1 MKKKL
6 LSLLLT
12 GIMAMSLMT
21 GCGDTA
27 ATSTEQNSSET
38 NVVAETDTSSADT
51 TDAAGEVF
59 QIGVLQLTQH
69 AALDAANEGFI
80 AALDASGIA
89 YEVDQQNAS
98 GDQTTCV
105 TIADKFV
112 NDGKNL
118 IYTIA
123 TPAAQAAAGATSD
136 IPIVGS
142 AITDYVEAG
151 LIDSNEVPGG
161 NVTGSSDMNPIDA
174 QLELLLQLVPEAKTI
189 GVFYSADEDNS
200 ILQAELFTAAAEA
213 KGLAVEKFTIS
224 SSNEIQTVVQSMEG
238 KVDACWIPTD
248 NKLAAGMAT
257 VAMIANEIKLPVIPG
272 ESNMVNEGGL
282 ATYGLD
288 YYQLGY
294 LAGEMAVDI
303 LTNGTNPAEM
313 PIQFL
318 PADKCELTV
327 NKETA
332 EEIGIDLSVL
342 E

>member
-1 MKKKL
+1 MKKKIVAFL
-6 LSLLLT
+6 LVA
-12 GIMAMSLMT
+12 IMAMSLMV
-21 GCGDTA
+21 GC
-27 ATSTEQNSSET
+27 SN
-38 NVVAETDTSSADT
+38 TDNQTY
-51 TDAAGEVF
+51 

-80 AALDASGIA
+80 AALDASGIK

-98 GDQTTCV
+98 GDQSTCV
-105 TIADKFV
+105 TVADKFV
-112 NDGKNL
+112 NDGKDL

-123 TPAAQAAAGATSD
+123 TPAAQAVAGATSD

-151 LIDSNEVPGG
+151 LVDSNDAPGG
-161 NVTGSSDMNPIDA
+161 NITGSSDMNPIDA
-174 QLELLLQLVPEAKTI
+174 QLELLMQLVPAAKTV

-200 ILQAELFTAAAEA
+200 VLQAELFTAAAEA
-213 KGLAVEKFTIS
+213 KGLTVEKFTIS
-224 SSNEIQTVVQSMEG
+224 NSNEIQTVVQSMQG

-248 NKLAAGMAT
+248 NKLAQGMAT

-272 ESNMVNEGGL
+272 ESNMVVEGGL

-303 LTNGTNPAEM
+303 LKNGKKPAEM

-318 PADKCELTV
+318 PADKCELSV
-327 NKETA
+327 NEETA
-332 EEIGIDLSVL
+332 KTIGIDVSGLK
-342 E
+342 

>member
-6 LSLLLT
+6 LALTLSAITALSLLT
-12 GIMAMSLMT
+12 G
-21 GCGDTA
+21 CGAANDTY
-27 ATSTEQNSSET
+27 
-38 NVVAETDTSSADT
+38 
-51 TDAAGEVF
+51 

-80 AALDASGIA
+80 AALDASGIK

-98 GDQTTCV
+98 GDSSSCV
-105 TIADKFV
+105 TVADKFV
-112 NDGKNL
+112 NDKKDL

-123 TPAAQAAAGATSD
+123 TPAAQAVAGATSD

-151 LIDSNEVPGG
+151 LINSNDAPGG
-161 NVTGSSDMNPIDA
+161 NITGSSDMNPIDA
-174 QLELLLQLVPEAKTI
+174 QLELLMQLVPDAKTI

-200 ILQAELFTAAAEA
+200 ILQANLFTTAAEA
-213 KGLAVEKFTIS
+213 KGLTVEKFTIS

-272 ESNMVNEGGL
+272 ESNMVVEGGL

-294 LAGEMAVDI
+294 LAGEMAVEI
-303 LTNGTNPAEM
+303 LKNGKKPADM

-327 NKETA
+327 NEETA
-332 EEIGIDLSVL
+332 KAIGVDVSGLK
-342 E
+342 

>member
-6 LSLLLT
+6 LALT
-12 GIMAMSLMT
+12 LTAAMAISVFS
-21 GCGDTA
+21 GCGTANDTY
-27 ATSTEQNSSET
+27 
-38 NVVAETDTSSADT
+38 
-51 TDAAGEVF
+51 

-80 AALDASGIA
+80 AALDASGIK

-98 GDQTTCV
+98 GDSSTCV
-105 TIADKFV
+105 TVADKFV
-112 NDGKNL
+112 NDGKDL

-123 TPAAQAAAGATSD
+123 TPAAQAVAGATSD
-136 IPIVGS
+136 IPVVGS

-151 LIDSNEVPGG
+151 LVDSNEAPGG

-174 QLELLLQLVPEAKTI
+174 QLDLLIQLVPAAKTV

-200 ILQAELFTAAAEA
+200 ILQANLFTAAAEA

-257 VAMIANEIKLPVIPG
+257 VAMIANEIKLPTICG
-272 ESNMVNEGGL
+272 ESNMVTEGGL

-303 LTNGTNPAEM
+303 LKNGKNPADM

-318 PADKCELTV
+318 PADKCELAV
-327 NKETA
+327 NEETA
-332 EEIGIDLSVL
+332 KAIGIDVSCLK
-342 E
+342 

>member
-6 LSLLLT
+6 LALSLT
-12 GIMAMSLMT
+12 AVMAVSALA
-21 GCGDTA
+21 GCGSDKEDDTYH
-27 ATSTEQNSSET
+27 
-38 NVVAETDTSSADT
+38 
-51 TDAAGEVF
+51 
-59 QIGVLQLTQH
+59 IGVLQLSQH
-69 AALDAANEGFI
+69 AALDAANDGFI
-80 AALDASGIA
+80 AALNDAGIK
-89 YEVDQQNAS
+89 YEADQQNAS

-105 TIADKFV
+105 TVADKFV
-112 NDGKNL
+112 NDKVDL

-151 LIDSNEVPGG
+151 LAAANDAPGS
-161 NVTGSSDMNPIDA
+161 NVTGSSDLNPIDA
-174 QLELLLQLVPEAKTI
+174 QLELLLKLVPDAQTI

-200 ILQAELFTAAAEA
+200 VLQAGLFQDAAEKA
-213 KGLAVEKFTIS
+213 GLKVEKFTIS
-224 SSNEIQTVVQSMEG
+224 NSNEIQTVVQSMEG
-238 KVDACWIPTD
+238 KIDACWIPTD

-257 VAMIANEIKLPVIPG
+257 VAMVANEIKLPTICG
-272 ESNMVNEGGL
+272 EANQVESGGL

-303 LTNGTNPAEM
+303 LVNGKNPAEM

-318 PADKCELTV
+318 PTEKCELSV
-327 NKETA
+327 NQDTA
-332 EEIGIDLSVL
+332 SILGIDLSVL
-342 E
+342 D

>member
-6 LSLLLT
+6 LALTLSAITALSLLT
-12 GIMAMSLMT
+12 G
-21 GCGDTA
+21 CGAANDTY
-27 ATSTEQNSSET
+27 
-38 NVVAETDTSSADT
+38 
-51 TDAAGEVF
+51 

-80 AALDASGIA
+80 AALDASGIK

-98 GDQTTCV
+98 GDSSTCV
-105 TIADKFV
+105 TVADKFV
-112 NDGKNL
+112 NDKKDL

-123 TPAAQAAAGATSD
+123 TPAAQAVAGATSD

-151 LIDSNEVPGG
+151 LVNSNDAPGG

-174 QLELLLQLVPEAKTI
+174 QLDLLIQLVPAAKTI

-200 ILQAELFTAAAEA
+200 VLQANLFTTAAEA
-213 KGLAVEKFTIS
+213 KGLTVEKFTIS
-224 SSNEIQTVVQSMEG
+224 NSNEIQTVVQSMEG

-257 VAMIANEIKLPVIPG
+257 VAMIANEIKLPVICG

-303 LTNGTNPAEM
+303 LKNGKKPADM

-327 NKETA
+327 NEETA
-332 EEIGIDLSVL
+332 KAIGIDVSGLK
-342 E
+342 

>member
-6 LSLLLT
+6 LALLLT
-12 GIMAMSLMT
+12 GIMSASLLA
-21 GCGDTA
+21 GCGNA
-27 ATSTEQNSSET
+27 AK
-38 NVVAETDTSSADT
+38 D
-51 TDAAGEVF
+51 DAYE
-59 QIGVLQLTQH
+59 IGVLQLTQH
-69 AALDAANEGFI
+69 AALDAANEGFV
-80 AALDASGIA
+80 AALNDSGIK
-89 YEVDQQNAS
+89 YNIEQQNAS
-98 GDQTTCV
+98 GEQTVCGTV
-105 TIADKFV
+105 AEKFINDKK
-112 NDGKNL
+112 DL

-123 TPAAQAAAGATSD
+123 TPAAQAVAGLTTD
-136 IPIVGS
+136 IPVVGS

-151 LIDSNEVPGG
+151 LVDSNDTPGG

-174 QLELLLQLVPEAKTI
+174 QLDLLLQLVPDAKTI

-200 ILQAELFTAAAEA
+200 VLQAKLFTEAAEA
-213 KGLAVEKFTIS
+213 KSLVVEKFTIS
-224 SSNEIQTVVQSMEG
+224 NSNEIQTVVQSMEG
-238 KVDACWIPTD
+238 KIDACWIPTD

-257 VAMIANEIKLPVIPG
+257 VAMIANEIKLPVICG

-303 LTNGTNPAEM
+303 LVNGKKPAEM

-327 NKETA
+327 NEETA
-332 EEIGIDLSVL
+332 KEIGIDLSVL
-342 E
+342 D

>member
-6 LSLLLT
+6 LALTLSAITALSLLT
-12 GIMAMSLMT
+12 G
-21 GCGDTA
+21 CGAANDTY
-27 ATSTEQNSSET
+27 
-38 NVVAETDTSSADT
+38 
-51 TDAAGEVF
+51 

-80 AALDASGIA
+80 AALDASGIK

-98 GDQTTCV
+98 GDSSTCV
-105 TIADKFV
+105 TVADKFV
-112 NDGKNL
+112 NDKKDL

-123 TPAAQAAAGATSD
+123 TPAAQAVAGATSD

-151 LIDSNEVPGG
+151 LINSNDAPGG
-161 NVTGSSDMNPIDA
+161 NITGSSDMNPIDA
-174 QLELLLQLVPEAKTI
+174 QLELLMQLVPDAKTI

-200 ILQAELFTAAAEA
+200 ILQANLFTTAAEA
-213 KGLAVEKFTIS
+213 KGLTVEKFTIS

-272 ESNMVNEGGL
+272 ESNMVVEGGL

-294 LAGEMAVDI
+294 LAGEMAVEI
-303 LTNGTNPAEM
+303 LKNGKKPADM

-327 NKETA
+327 NEETA
-332 EEIGIDLSVL
+332 KAIGVDVSGLK
-342 E
+342 

>member
-6 LSLLLT
+6 LALT
-12 GIMAMSLMT
+12 LTAVMAMSLLA
-21 GCGDTA
+21 GCGAKNDTY
-27 ATSTEQNSSET
+27 
-38 NVVAETDTSSADT
+38 
-51 TDAAGEVF
+51 

-80 AALDASGIA
+80 AALDASGIK

-105 TIADKFV
+105 TVAEKFV
-112 NDGKNL
+112 NDKKDL

-123 TPAAQAAAGATSD
+123 TPAAQAVAGATSD
-136 IPIVGS
+136 IPVVGS

-151 LIDSNEVPGG
+151 LVNSNDAPGG
-161 NVTGSSDMNPIDA
+161 NITGSSDMNPIDA
-174 QLELLLQLVPEAKTI
+174 QLDLLIQLVPAAKTI

-200 ILQAELFTAAAEA
+200 VLQAELFTAAAEA

-224 SSNEIQTVVQSMEG
+224 NSNEIQTVVQSMEG

-257 VAMIANEIKLPVIPG
+257 VAMIANEIKLPVICG
-272 ESNMVNEGGL
+272 EANMVNEGGL

-303 LTNGTNPAEM
+303 LKNGKNPAEM

-327 NKETA
+327 NEETA
-332 EEIGIDLSVL
+332 KAIGVDVSGLK
-342 E
+342 

>member
-1 MKKKL
+1 MKKNFL
-6 LSLLLT
+6 ALLLT
-12 GIMAMSLMT
+12 AIMAMSLLT
-21 GCGDTA
+21 GCGAANDTY
-27 ATSTEQNSSET
+27 
-38 NVVAETDTSSADT
+38 
-51 TDAAGEVF
+51 

-80 AALDASGIA
+80 AALDASGIK

-98 GDQTTCV
+98 GDSSTCV
-105 TIADKFV
+105 TVADKFV
-112 NDGKNL
+112 NDGKDL

-123 TPAAQAAAGATSD
+123 TPAAQAVAGATSD
-136 IPIVGS
+136 IPVVGS

-151 LIDSNEVPGG
+151 LVNSNDAPGG

-174 QLELLLQLVPEAKTI
+174 QLDLLIQLVPAAKTI

-200 ILQAELFTAAAEA
+200 ILQANLFTKAAEA
-213 KGLAVEKFTIS
+213 KGLTVEKFTIS
-224 SSNEIQTVVQSMEG
+224 NSNEIQTVVQSMEG
-238 KVDACWIPTD
+238 KIDACWVPTD

-257 VAMIANEIKLPVIPG
+257 VAMIANEIKLPIIAG
-272 ESNMVNEGGL
+272 ESNMVTEGAL

-303 LTNGTNPAEM
+303 LKNGKKPADM

-318 PADKCELTV
+318 PADKCELAV
-327 NKETA
+327 NEETA
-332 EEIGIDLSVL
+332 KAIGIDVSRLK
-342 E
+342 

>member
-1 MKKKL
+1 MKKKFFA
-6 LSLLLT
+6 LLLT

-21 GCGDTA
+21 GCGDA
-27 ATSTEQNSSET
+27 PANSNEQGSVES
-38 NVVAETDTSSADT
+38 TDTASVEDN
-51 TDAAGEVF
+51 TDAEEVF
-59 QIGVLQLTQH
+59 QIGVLQLMQH

-80 AALDASGIA
+80 AALDASGIK

-98 GDQTTCV
+98 GDSSTCV
-105 TIADKFV
+105 TVADKFV
-112 NDGKNL
+112 NDGKDL

-123 TPAAQAAAGATSD
+123 TPAAQAVAGATSD
-136 IPIVGS
+136 IPVVGS

-151 LIDSNEVPGG
+151 LIDSNDAPGG

-174 QLELLLQLVPEAKTI
+174 QLDLLIQLVPAAKTI

-200 ILQAELFTAAAEA
+200 ILQANLFTTAAEA
-213 KGLAVEKFTIS
+213 KGLTVEKFTIS
-224 SSNEIQTVVQSMEG
+224 NSNEIQTVVQSMEG
-238 KVDACWIPTD
+238 KIDACWVPTD

-257 VAMIANEIKLPVIPG
+257 VAMIANEIKLPIIAG
-272 ESNMVNEGGL
+272 ESNMVTEGAL

-303 LTNGTNPAEM
+303 LKNGKKPADM

-318 PADKCELTV
+318 PADKCELAV
-327 NKETA
+327 NEETA
-332 EEIGIDLSVL
+332 KAIGIDVSGLK
-342 E
+342 

>member
-6 LSLLLT
+6 LALSLT
-12 GIMAMSLMT
+12 AVMAMSLFT
-21 GCGDTA
+21 GCGSQKADDTYH
-27 ATSTEQNSSET
+27 
-38 NVVAETDTSSADT
+38 
-51 TDAAGEVF
+51 
-59 QIGVLQLTQH
+59 IGVLQLTQH

-80 AALDASGIA
+80 AALDASGIK

-105 TIADKFV
+105 TVAEKFV
-112 NDGKNL
+112 NDKVDL
-118 IYTIA
+118 VYTIA
-123 TPAAQAAAGATSD
+123 TPAAQAVAGATSD

-151 LIDSNEVPGG
+151 LAASNEAPGS

-174 QLELLLQLVPEAKTI
+174 QLELLMKLVPDAETI

-200 ILQAELFTAAAEA
+200 VLQAGLFTDAAEA
-213 KGLAVEKFTIS
+213 KGLKVEKFTIS
-224 SSNEIQTVVQSMEG
+224 NSNEIQTVVQSMEG
-238 KVDACWIPTD
+238 KIDACWIPTD

-257 VAMIANEIKLPVIPG
+257 VAMVASEIKLPTICG
-272 ESNMVNEGGL
+272 EANMVDAGGL

-288 YYQLGY
+288 YYELGY

-303 LTNGTNPAEM
+303 LVNGKNPADM

-318 PADKCELTV
+318 PTEKCELAV
-327 NKETA
+327 NEETA
-332 EEIGIDLSVL
+332 AEIGVDLSVL
-342 E
+342 D

>member
-6 LSLLLT
+6 LALILVAV
-12 GIMAMSLMT
+12 MAMTLMV
-21 GCGDTA
+21 GCG
-27 ATSTEQNSSET
+27 
-38 NVVAETDTSSADT
+38 SADNQT
-51 TDAAGEVF
+51 Y

-80 AALDASGIA
+80 AALDASGIK

-98 GDQTTCV
+98 GEQTICG
-105 TIADKFV
+105 TIAEKFV
-112 NDGKNL
+112 NDGKDL

-123 TPAAQAAAGATSD
+123 TSAAQAVAGQTTD

-151 LIDSNEVPGG
+151 LVNSNEAPGG
-161 NVTGSSDMNPIDA
+161 NVTGSSDMNPIDQ
-174 QLELLLQLVPEAKTI
+174 QLDLLLQLVPDAKTV

-200 ILQAELFTAAAEA
+200 ILQAALFTEKAEA
-213 KGLAVEKFTIS
+213 KGLKVEKFTIS

-238 KVDACWIPTD
+238 KIDACYIPTD
-248 NKLAAGMAT
+248 NKLASGMAT
-257 VAMIANEIKLPVIPG
+257 VAMIANEIKLPVFPG
-272 ESNMVNEGGL
+272 ESNMVVEGGL

-303 LTNGTNPAEM
+303 LKNGKNPAEM

-327 NKETA
+327 NEETA
-332 EEIGIDLSVL
+332 KAIGIDVSGLK
-342 E
+342 

>member
-6 LSLLLT
+6 LSLILVAV
-12 GIMAMSLMT
+12 MAMTLMV
-21 GCGDTA
+21 GCG
-27 ATSTEQNSSET
+27 
-38 NVVAETDTSSADT
+38 SADNQT
-51 TDAAGEVF
+51 Y

-80 AALDASGIA
+80 AALDASGIK

-98 GDQTTCV
+98 GEQTICG
-105 TIADKFV
+105 TIAEKFV
-112 NDGKNL
+112 NDGKDL

-123 TPAAQAAAGATSD
+123 TPAAQAVAGQTTD

-142 AITDYVEAG
+142 AITDYIEAG
-151 LIDSNEVPGG
+151 LVDSNDAPGG
-161 NVTGSSDMNPIDA
+161 NVTGSSDMNPIDQ
-174 QLELLLQLVPEAKTI
+174 QLDLLLQLVPDAKTV

-200 ILQAELFTAAAEA
+200 ILQAALFTEKAEA
-213 KGLAVEKFTIS
+213 KGLKVEKFTIS

-238 KVDACWIPTD
+238 KIDACYIPTD
-248 NKLAAGMAT
+248 NKLASGMAT
-257 VAMIANEIKLPVIPG
+257 VAMIANEIKLPVFPG
-272 ESNMVNEGGL
+272 ESNMVVEGGL

-303 LTNGTNPAEM
+303 LKNGKNPAEM

-327 NKETA
+327 NEETA
-332 EEIGIDLSVL
+332 KAIGIDVSGLK
-342 E
+342 

>member
-1 MKKKL
+1 MKKNFL
-6 LSLLLT
+6 ALLLT
-12 GIMAMSLMT
+12 AIMAMSLLT
-21 GCGDTA
+21 GCGAANDTY
-27 ATSTEQNSSET
+27 
-38 NVVAETDTSSADT
+38 
-51 TDAAGEVF
+51 
-59 QIGVLQLTQH
+59 QIGVLQLTQY

-80 AALDASGIA
+80 AALDASGIK

-98 GDQTTCV
+98 GDSSTCV
-105 TIADKFV
+105 TVADKFV
-112 NDGKNL
+112 NDGKDL

-123 TPAAQAAAGATSD
+123 TPAAQAVAGATSD

-151 LIDSNEVPGG
+151 LVNSNDAPGG

-174 QLELLLQLVPEAKTI
+174 QLDLLIQLVPAAKTI

-200 ILQAELFTAAAEA
+200 ILQANLFTKAAEA
-213 KGLAVEKFTIS
+213 KGLTVEKFTIS
-224 SSNEIQTVVQSMEG
+224 NSNEIQTVVQSMEG
-238 KVDACWIPTD
+238 KIDACWVPTD

-257 VAMIANEIKLPVIPG
+257 VAMIANEIKLPIIAG
-272 ESNMVNEGGL
+272 ESNMVTEGAL

-303 LTNGTNPAEM
+303 LKNGKKPADM

-318 PADKCELTV
+318 PADKCELAV
-327 NKETA
+327 NEETA
-332 EEIGIDLSVL
+332 KAIGIDVSGLK
-342 E
+342 

>member
-6 LSLLLT
+6 LALT
-12 GIMAMSLMT
+12 LTAIMAMSLLA
-21 GCGDTA
+21 GCGTANDTY
-27 ATSTEQNSSET
+27 
-38 NVVAETDTSSADT
+38 
-51 TDAAGEVF
+51 

-80 AALDASGIA
+80 AALDASGIK

-98 GDQTTCV
+98 GEQTICG
-105 TIADKFV
+105 TIAEKFV
-112 NDGKNL
+112 NDKKDL

-123 TPAAQAAAGATSD
+123 TSAAQAVAGQTSD

-151 LIDSNEVPGG
+151 LVNSNDAPGG
-161 NVTGSSDMNPIDA
+161 NVTGSSDMNPIDQ
-174 QLELLLQLVPEAKTI
+174 QLDLMLQLVPDAKTV

-200 ILQAELFTAAAEA
+200 ILQAALFTEKAEA
-213 KGLAVEKFTIS
+213 KGLKVEKFTIS

-238 KVDACWIPTD
+238 KIDACYIPTD

-257 VAMIANEIKLPVIPG
+257 VGMIANEIKLPVIPG

-303 LTNGTNPAEM
+303 LKNGKNPAEM

-327 NKETA
+327 NEETA
-332 EEIGIDLSVL
+332 KAIGIDVSGLKK
-342 E
+342 

>member
-6 LSLLLT
+6 LALTLSAITALSLLT
-12 GIMAMSLMT
+12 G
-21 GCGDTA
+21 CGAANDTY
-27 ATSTEQNSSET
+27 
-38 NVVAETDTSSADT
+38 
-51 TDAAGEVF
+51 

-80 AALDASGIA
+80 AALDASGIK

-98 GDQTTCV
+98 GDSSTCV
-105 TIADKFV
+105 TVADKFV
-112 NDGKNL
+112 NDKKDL

-123 TPAAQAAAGATSD
+123 TPAAQAVAGATSD

-151 LIDSNEVPGG
+151 LINSNDAPGG
-161 NVTGSSDMNPIDA
+161 NITGSSDMNPIDA
-174 QLELLLQLVPEAKTI
+174 QLELLMQLVPDAKTI

-200 ILQAELFTAAAEA
+200 ILQANLFTTAAEA
-213 KGLAVEKFTIS
+213 KGLTVEKFTIS

-272 ESNMVNEGGL
+272 ESNMVVEGGL

-294 LAGEMAVDI
+294 LAGEMAVEI
-303 LTNGTNPAEM
+303 LKNGKKPADM

-327 NKETA
+327 NEETA
-332 EEIGIDLSVL
+332 KAIGIDVSGLK
-342 E
+342 

>member
-1 MKKKL
+1 MKTKF

-12 GIMAMSLMT
+12 GIMAMSLLA
-21 GCGDTA
+21 GCGTADDTY
-27 ATSTEQNSSET
+27 
-38 NVVAETDTSSADT
+38 
-51 TDAAGEVF
+51 

-80 AALDASGIA
+80 AALNDSGIK

-98 GDQTTCV
+98 NDQGTCV
-105 TIADKFV
+105 TVADKFV
-112 NDGKNL
+112 NDKKDL

-123 TPAAQAAAGATSD
+123 TPASQAVAGATSD

-151 LIDSNEVPGG
+151 LVNSNEAPGG
-161 NVTGSSDMNPIDA
+161 NVTGSSDMNPIDQ
-174 QLELLLQLVPEAKTI
+174 QLDLLLQLVPDAKTV

-200 ILQAELFTAAAEA
+200 VLQAALFTEKAEA
-213 KGLAVEKFTIS
+213 KNLKVEKFTIS
-224 SSNEIQTVVQSMEG
+224 NSNEIQTVVQSMEG
-238 KVDACWIPTD
+238 KVDVCWIPTD
-248 NKLAAGMAT
+248 NKLAQGMAT
-257 VAMIANEIKLPVIPG
+257 VGMIANEIKLPVIPG

-303 LTNGTNPAEM
+303 LKNGKKPADM

-327 NKETA
+327 NEETA
-332 EEIGIDLSVL
+332 KAIGIDVSGLK
-342 E
+342 

>member
-1 MKKKL
+1 MKKNFL
-6 LSLLLT
+6 ALLLT
-12 GIMAMSLMT
+12 AIMAMSLLT
-21 GCGDTA
+21 GCGAANDTY
-27 ATSTEQNSSET
+27 
-38 NVVAETDTSSADT
+38 
-51 TDAAGEVF
+51 

-80 AALDASGIA
+80 AALDASGIK

-98 GDQTTCV
+98 GDSSTCV
-105 TIADKFV
+105 TVADKFV
-112 NDGKNL
+112 NDGKDL

-123 TPAAQAAAGATSD
+123 TPAAQAVAGATSD
-136 IPIVGS
+136 IPVVGS

-151 LIDSNEVPGG
+151 LIDSNDAPGG

-174 QLELLLQLVPEAKTI
+174 QLDLLIQLVPAAKTI

-200 ILQAELFTAAAEA
+200 ILQANLFTTAAEA
-213 KGLAVEKFTIS
+213 KGLTVEKFTIS
-224 SSNEIQTVVQSMEG
+224 NSNEIQTVVQSMEG
-238 KVDACWIPTD
+238 KIDACWVPTD

-257 VAMIANEIKLPVIPG
+257 VAMIANEIKLPIIAG
-272 ESNMVNEGGL
+272 ESNMVTEGAL

-303 LTNGTNPAEM
+303 LKNGKKPADM

-318 PADKCELTV
+318 PADKCELAV
-327 NKETA
+327 NEETA
-332 EEIGIDLSVL
+332 KAIGIDVSGLK
-342 E
+342 

>member
-6 LSLLLT
+6 LALTLSAITAFSLLT
-12 GIMAMSLMT
+12 G
-21 GCGDTA
+21 CGAANDTY
-27 ATSTEQNSSET
+27 
-38 NVVAETDTSSADT
+38 
-51 TDAAGEVF
+51 

-80 AALDASGIA
+80 AALDASGIK

-98 GDQTTCV
+98 GDSSTCV
-105 TIADKFV
+105 TVADKFV
-112 NDGKNL
+112 NDKKDL

-123 TPAAQAAAGATSD
+123 TPAAQAVAGATSD
-136 IPIVGS
+136 IPVVGS

-151 LIDSNEVPGG
+151 LVNSNEAPGG

-174 QLELLLQLVPEAKTI
+174 QLDLLIQLVPAAKTI

-200 ILQAELFTAAAEA
+200 VLQANLFTTAAEA
-213 KGLAVEKFTIS
+213 KGLTVEKFTIS
-224 SSNEIQTVVQSMEG
+224 NSNEIQTVVQSMEG

-257 VAMIANEIKLPVIPG
+257 VAMIANEIKLPVICG
-272 ESNMVNEGGL
+272 ESNMVTEGGL

-303 LTNGTNPAEM
+303 LKNGKKPADM

-318 PADKCELTV
+318 PADKCELAV
-327 NKETA
+327 NEETA
-332 EEIGIDLSVL
+332 KAIGIDVSGLK
-342 E
+342 

>member
-6 LSLLLT
+6 LSLLLVAV
-12 GIMAMSLMT
+12 MAMTLMV
-21 GCGDTA
+21 GCG
-27 ATSTEQNSSET
+27 EQHASGSDKT
-38 NVVAETDTSSADT
+38 Y
-51 TDAAGEVF
+51 

-80 AALDASGIA
+80 AALNDSGIK

-98 GDQTTCV
+98 GEQTVCGTV
-105 TIADKFV
+105 AEKFV
-112 NDGKNL
+112 NDGKDL

-123 TPAAQAAAGATSD
+123 TPAAQAVAGQTTD

-151 LIDSNEVPGG
+151 LVNSNEAPGG

-174 QLELLLQLVPEAKTI
+174 QLDLLIQLVPDAKTV

-213 KGLAVEKFTIS
+213 KNLKIEKFTIS
-224 SSNEIQTVVQSMEG
+224 NSNEIQTVVQSMEG

-248 NKLAAGMAT
+248 NKLASGMAT
-257 VAMIANEIKLPVIPG
+257 VAMIANEIKLPVICG

-303 LTNGTNPAEM
+303 LVNGKEPAEM

-327 NKETA
+327 NEETA
-332 EEIGIDLSVL
+332 KAIGIDVSGLKK
-342 E
+342 

>member
-6 LSLLLT
+6 LALT
-12 GIMAMSLMT
+12 LTAIMAMSLLA
-21 GCGDTA
+21 GCGAKDDTY
-27 ATSTEQNSSET
+27 
-38 NVVAETDTSSADT
+38 
-51 TDAAGEVF
+51 

-80 AALDASGIA
+80 AALDASGIK

-105 TIADKFV
+105 TVADKFV
-112 NDGKNL
+112 NDKKDL

-123 TPAAQAAAGATSD
+123 TPAAQAVAGATSE
-136 IPIVGS
+136 IPVVGS
-142 AITDYVEAG
+142 AITDYVDAG
-151 LIDSNEVPGG
+151 LVDSNDAPGG

-174 QLELLLQLVPEAKTI
+174 QLELLMQLVPDAKTV

-200 ILQAELFTAAAEA
+200 VLQADLFTAAAEA
-213 KGLAVEKFTIS
+213 AGLTVEKFTIS
-224 SSNEIQTVVQSMEG
+224 NSNEIQTVVQSMEG

-272 ESNMVNEGGL
+272 ESNMVVEGGL

-303 LTNGTNPAEM
+303 LVNGKKPAEM

-327 NKETA
+327 NEDTA
-332 EEIGIDLSVL
+332 AAIGVDVSGLK
-342 E
+342 

>member
-6 LSLLLT
+6 LALILVAV
-12 GIMAMSLMT
+12 MAMTLMV
-21 GCGDTA
+21 GCG
-27 ATSTEQNSSET
+27 
-38 NVVAETDTSSADT
+38 SADNQT
-51 TDAAGEVF
+51 Y

-80 AALDASGIA
+80 AALDASGIK

-98 GDQTTCV
+98 GEQTICG
-105 TIADKFV
+105 TIAEKFV
-112 NDGKNL
+112 NDGKDL

-123 TPAAQAAAGATSD
+123 TPAAQAVAGQTTD
-136 IPIVGS
+136 IPVVGS
-142 AITDYVEAG
+142 AITDYIEAG
-151 LIDSNEVPGG
+151 LVDSNDAPGG
-161 NVTGSSDMNPIDA
+161 NVTGSSDMNPIDQ
-174 QLELLLQLVPEAKTI
+174 QLDLLLQLVPDAKTV

-200 ILQAELFTAAAEA
+200 ILQAALFTEKAEA
-213 KGLAVEKFTIS
+213 KGLKVEKFTIS

-238 KVDACWIPTD
+238 KIDACYIPTD
-248 NKLAAGMAT
+248 NKLANGMAT
-257 VAMIANEIKLPVIPG
+257 VAMVANEIKLPVVPG

-303 LTNGTNPAEM
+303 LKNGKNPAEM

-327 NKETA
+327 NEETA
-332 EEIGIDLSVL
+332 KAIGIDVSGLKK
-342 E
+342 

>member
-6 LSLLLT
+6 LALTLSAITALSLLT
-12 GIMAMSLMT
+12 G
-21 GCGDTA
+21 CGAANDTY
-27 ATSTEQNSSET
+27 
-38 NVVAETDTSSADT
+38 
-51 TDAAGEVF
+51 

-80 AALDASGIA
+80 AALDASGIK

-98 GDQTTCV
+98 GDSSTCV
-105 TIADKFV
+105 TVADKFV
-112 NDGKNL
+112 NDKKDL

-123 TPAAQAAAGATSD
+123 TPAAQAVAGATSD

-151 LIDSNEVPGG
+151 LINSNDAPGG

-174 QLELLLQLVPEAKTI
+174 QLDLLIQLVPAAKTI

-200 ILQAELFTAAAEA
+200 VLQANLFTTAAEA
-213 KGLAVEKFTIS
+213 KGLTVEKFTIS
-224 SSNEIQTVVQSMEG
+224 NSNEIQTVVQSMEG

-272 ESNMVNEGGL
+272 ESNMVVEGGL

-294 LAGEMAVDI
+294 LAGEMAVEI
-303 LTNGTNPAEM
+303 LKNGKKPADM

-327 NKETA
+327 NEETA
-332 EEIGIDLSVL
+332 KAIGIDVSGLK
-342 E
+342 

>member
-1 MKKKL
+1 MKKNFL
-6 LSLLLT
+6 ALLLT
-12 GIMAMSLMT
+12 AIMAMSLLT
-21 GCGDTA
+21 GCGAANDTY
-27 ATSTEQNSSET
+27 
-38 NVVAETDTSSADT
+38 
-51 TDAAGEVF
+51 

-80 AALDASGIA
+80 AALDASGIK

-98 GDQTTCV
+98 GDSSTCV
-105 TIADKFV
+105 TVADKFV
-112 NDGKNL
+112 NDGKDL

-123 TPAAQAAAGATSD
+123 TPAAQAVAGATSD
-136 IPIVGS
+136 IPVVGS

-151 LIDSNEVPGG
+151 LIDSNDAPGG

-174 QLELLLQLVPEAKTI
+174 QLDLLIQLVPAAKTI

-200 ILQAELFTAAAEA
+200 ILQANLFTTAAEA
-213 KGLAVEKFTIS
+213 KGLTVEKFTIS
-224 SSNEIQTVVQSMEG
+224 NSNEIQTVVQSMEG

-257 VAMIANEIKLPVIPG
+257 VAMIANEIKLPVIAG
-272 ESNMVNEGGL
+272 ESNMVTEGAL

-303 LTNGTNPAEM
+303 LKNGKKPADM

-318 PADKCELTV
+318 PADKCELAV
-327 NKETA
+327 NEETA
-332 EEIGIDLSVL
+332 KAIGIDVSGLK
-342 E
+342 

>member
-6 LSLLLT
+6 LALTLTAIMALSLL
-12 GIMAMSLMT
+12 S
-21 GCGDTA
+21 GCGAKDDTY
-27 ATSTEQNSSET
+27 
-38 NVVAETDTSSADT
+38 
-51 TDAAGEVF
+51 

-80 AALDASGIA
+80 AALDASGIK

-105 TIADKFV
+105 TVADKFV
-112 NDGKNL
+112 NDKKDL

-123 TPAAQAAAGATSD
+123 TPAAQAVAGATSD
-136 IPIVGS
+136 IPVVGS

-151 LIDSNEVPGG
+151 LVNSNDAPGG
-161 NVTGSSDMNPIDA
+161 NITGSSDMNPIDA
-174 QLELLLQLVPEAKTI
+174 QLDLLMQLVPAAKTI

-200 ILQAELFTAAAEA
+200 VLQADLFTTAAEA
-213 KGLAVEKFTIS
+213 KGLTVEKFTIS
-224 SSNEIQTVVQSMEG
+224 NSNEIQTVVQSMEG

-257 VAMIANEIKLPVIPG
+257 VAMIANEIKLPVICG

-303 LTNGTNPAEM
+303 LKNGKKPAEM

-327 NKETA
+327 NEETA
-332 EEIGIDLSVL
+332 KAIGIDVSGLK
-342 E
+342 

>member
-6 LSLLLT
+6 NALLLVAV
-12 GIMAMSLMT
+12 MAMSLMV
-21 GCGDTA
+21 GCGAKED
-27 ATSTEQNSSET
+27 ET
-38 NVVAETDTSSADT
+38 Y
-51 TDAAGEVF
+51 

-80 AALDASGIA
+80 AALDDAGIKYVA
-89 YEVDQQNAS
+89 DQQNAS

-105 TIADKFV
+105 TVAEKFV
-112 NDGKNL
+112 NDGKDL

-123 TPAAQAAAGATSD
+123 TPAAQAVAGATSD
-136 IPIVGS
+136 IPVVGS

-151 LIDSNEVPGG
+151 LVNSNDAPGG
-161 NVTGSSDMNPIDA
+161 NITGSSDMNPIDA
-174 QLELLLQLVPEAKTI
+174 QLDLLIQLVPDAKTI

-200 ILQAELFTAAAEA
+200 ILQADLFIAAAEA
-213 KGLAVEKFTIS
+213 KNLTVKKYTIS
-224 SSNEIQTVVQSMEG
+224 NSNEIQTVVQSMEG
-238 KVDACWIPTD
+238 EIDACWIPTD
-248 NKLAAGMAT
+248 NKLASGMAT
-257 VAMIANEIKLPVIPG
+257 VAMIANEIKLPVICG
-272 ESNMVNEGGL
+272 ESNMVDEGGL

-303 LTNGTNPAEM
+303 LVNGADPAEM

-327 NKETA
+327 NEETA
-332 EEIGIDLSVL
+332 ELIGIDLSVL
-342 E
+342 N

>member
-6 LSLLLT
+6 LALILT
-12 GIMAMSLMT
+12 AIMAMSLLP
-21 GCGDTA
+21 GCGAANDTY
-27 ATSTEQNSSET
+27 
-38 NVVAETDTSSADT
+38 
-51 TDAAGEVF
+51 

-80 AALDASGIA
+80 AALNASGIK

-98 GDQTTCV
+98 GDSSTCV
-105 TIADKFV
+105 TVADKFV
-112 NDGKNL
+112 NDKKDL

-123 TPAAQAAAGATSD
+123 TPAAQAVAGATSD

-151 LIDSNEVPGG
+151 LINSNDAPGG

-174 QLELLLQLVPEAKTI
+174 QLDLLIQLVPAAKTI

-200 ILQAELFTAAAEA
+200 ILQAQLFTEKAEA
-213 KGLAVEKFTIS
+213 KNLKVEKFTIS
-224 SSNEIQTVVQSMEG
+224 NSNEIQTVVQSMEG
-238 KVDACWIPTD
+238 KIDACWIPTD

-257 VAMIANEIKLPVIPG
+257 VAMIANEIKLPIIAG
-272 ESNMVNEGGL
+272 ESNMVTEGAL

-294 LAGEMAVDI
+294 LAGQMAVDI
-303 LTNGTNPAEM
+303 LVNNKKPADM

-318 PADKCELTV
+318 PADKCELAV
-327 NKETA
+327 NKDTA
-332 EEIGIDLSVL
+332 AAIGIDLSVL
-342 E
+342 D